1 MALRDLSTLGRERR
15 EFRTWSGGRGGDGVG
30 RGRPIVEWEAE
41 GGAAVSVD
49 AGVEGIGIGGSWW
62 VSKKF

>member
-41 GGAAVSVD
+41 GGAAV
-49 AGVEGIGIGGSWW
+49 
-62 VSKKF
+62 